1 MTCDQCGKV
10 LTHDSIDVI
19 TEYVTATKKIDEI
32 DVVCEHCDAYVGGL
46 DKYLE
51 LIREEAFV

>member
-10 LTHDSIDVI
+10 LTYDSINVI

-32 DVVCEHCDAYVGGL
+32 DVVCEHCYAYVGGL
-46 DKYLE
+46 DQYLE
-51 LIREEAFV
+51 LIREETFV